1 MKILRNIICASLA
14 VYALY
19 SCSDK
24 TPVLPAEKEGF
35 CLDEKFK
42 EKVEFTTA
50 SKQPVTEGIHLNGTV
65 EANPDKVIHF
75 ISLASGIISKTYFS
89 LGEEVKKGQVLADLR
104 STELSSLKSE
114 QKNID
119 AQIQVS
125 SMRLQSV
132 QSMYDDG
139 IASEKD
145 LLEARSEL
153 DIYKSEKQK
162 ITSNLDIF
170 SASPEHGVFQIKAPS
185 SGIITAKSIAS
196 GTQISAE
203 GESLFTIS
211 DLNDVWVMVDIYAT
225 NVQHIETGMDVNI
238 SILSYP
244 DAIFKG
250 KIGAISQ
257 ILDSEAKVVKARVVM
272 ENKDLRLKPGMMVD
286 VIALRDKNME
296 AIGIPTESMV
306 FNDNMNFVVVYN
318 DDCNLQ
324 IKKIEILS
332 SNNGTTFIKEGIS
345 ENDKVVS
352 KNQLLV
358 FDQLNN

>member
-1 MKILRNIICASLA
+1 MKITRQIIWASLA
-14 VYALY
+14 VFALY

-24 TPVLPAEKEGF
+24 TPALPAEKEGF

-42 EKVEFTTA
+42 EKIEFTTA

-65 EANPDKVIHF
+65 ETNPDKVIHF

-104 STELSSLKSE
+104 STELSSLESE

-119 AQIQVS
+119 AQIQVAK
-125 SMRLQSV
+125 MRLQSV

-162 ITSNLDIF
+162 ITSNLNIY

-185 SGIITAKSIAS
+185 SGIITSKSIAS

-203 GESLFTIS
+203 GDPLFTIS
-211 DLNDVWVMVDIYAT
+211 DLNEVWVMVDIYAT

-244 DAIFKG
+244 DATFTG

-257 ILDSEAKVVKARVVM
+257 VLDSEAKVVKARVVL

-286 VIALRDKNME
+286 VIALKDKNMK
-296 AIGIPTESMV
+296 AIGIPTGSMV
-306 FNDNMNFVVVYN
+306 FDDNKNYVVVYKS
-318 DDCNLQ
+318 DCDLE
-324 IKKIEILS
+324 IKNIEILS
-332 SNNGTTFIKEGIS
+332 SNNGTTFIESGLS

-358 FDQLNN
+358 YEQLKN